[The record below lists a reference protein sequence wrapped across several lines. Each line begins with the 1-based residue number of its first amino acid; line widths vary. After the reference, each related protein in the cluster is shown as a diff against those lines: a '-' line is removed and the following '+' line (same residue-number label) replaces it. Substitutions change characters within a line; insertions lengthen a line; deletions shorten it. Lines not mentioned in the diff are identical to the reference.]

1 MNERDTRE
9 VDGAW
14 EAFQTHAY
22 AAPAADLAR
31 YVARYWIVH
40 WDLRGQPPY
49 RQLVVPYPNVHLSFV
64 GGDPPLVH
72 GVLRGHA
79 YRTLAG
85 AGRVFGVAFRPGCFR
100 PVLGRSVATITG
112 RSVPARDVFGPPTPD
127 RAAAGDEAMVRLVE
141 DFLRATLPAP
151 DPTAEAVAVM
161 VDRIAADPDLTRVES
176 LAAAVDTRVRT
187 LQRLF
192 SGYVG
197 VGPKWVIRR
206 YRLHEVSERLA
217 QGRDVAWARLA
228 ADLGYADQA
237 HLSRDFTA
245 IFGEPPSRY
254 ARRYPPG

>member
-1 MNERDTRE
+1 M
-9 VDGAW
+9 
-14 EAFQTHAY
+14 
-22 AAPAADLAR
+22 
-31 YVARYWIVH
+31 
-40 WDLRGQPPY
+40 
-49 RQLVVPYPNVHLSFV
+49 
-64 GGDPPLVH
+64 
-72 GVLRGHA
+72 
-79 YRTLAG
+79 
-85 AGRVFGVAFRPGCFR
+85 
-100 PVLGRSVATITG
+100 
-112 RSVPARDVFGPPTPD
+112 
-127 RAAAGDEAMVRLVE
+127 E